1 MGDYSLEQL
10 VEGLRCVDDA
20 SVEGKKFFALDDAA

>member
-1 MGDYSLEQL
+1 MQPDRDADVAKS
-10 VEGLRCVDDA
+10 VDDA